1 MSLYKYLMPDR
12 IDVLKNRSIRFT
24 QHMALNDP
32 FEMKPFFELLAEDAI
47 MKRLFCFG
55 GEDTWN
61 AGFDMGYSMIKM
73 VFDEMKKH
81 FPDEASKREIDEIWN
96 GLPSYQS
103 LKEQTKQ
110 EQPEF
115 LDGLVELAKQRMPEL
130 RNVIFTSFNES
141 IGVLSL
147 TQKCDDILM
156 WAHYAQN
163 NKGFVIEF
171 DDSHEFFN
179 QPMDSGG
186 LSGCLHKVVY
196 SEDRPNRD
204 SMLDMSPS
212 DIFLLKSE
220 KWKDEEEWRMLQ
232 SLENGQRLEK
242 DGVAILDD
250 EGQPIYLFSLPP
262 SCITGVIFGSRMSQ
276 ENKSKIMHVLSTDD
290 YSHVKKYQAVLD
302 DMKFKLNIIPDGE
315 T

>member
-1 MSLYKYLMPDR
+1 MNLYKYLIPDR
-12 IDVLKNRSIRFT
+12 IDILENQSIRFS

-47 MKRLFCFG
+47 MKQLFCFG

-61 AGFDMGYSMIKM
+61 AGFDLGYSMIRM
-73 VFDEMKKH
+73 VFDEMKEH
-81 FPDEASKREIDEIWN
+81 FPGEASTREIDEIWN

-115 LDGLVELAKQRMPEL
+115 LNGLVESAKQRMPEL

-147 TQKCDDILM
+147 SQKHDDILM

-171 DDSHEFFN
+171 DGNHKFFN
-179 QPMDSGG
+179 QPMDDHS
-186 LSGCLHKVVY
+186 LSGCLHRVVY

-220 KWKDEEEWRMLQ
+220 KWRYEEEWRMLQ
-232 SLENGQRLEK
+232 RLENGKRLEK
-242 DGVAILDD
+242 DGKAILDD
-250 EGQPIYLFSLPP
+250 EGQPIYLFPVPP
-262 SCITGVIFGSRMSQ
+262 SCIIGVIFGSRVSQ
-276 ENKSKIMHVLSTDD
+276 KNRGKIMHVLSTDLT
-290 YSHVKKYQAVLD
+290 HTLKRIKQFWTIGNL
-302 DMKFKLNIIPDGE
+302 G
-315 T
+315 

>member
-12 IDVLKNRSIRFT
+12 VDVLKNRSIRFT

-47 MKRLFCFG
+47 MKQLFCFG

-61 AGFDMGYSMIKM
+61 AGFDMGYSLITM

-81 FPDEASKREIDEIWN
+81 FPDEASKHEIDKIWN

-232 SLENGQRLEK
+232 SLENGQMLEK

-302 DMKFKLNIIPDGE
+302 DRKFKLNIIPHGE

>member
-1 MSLYKYLMPDR
+1 MSLYKYLIPDR
-12 IDVLKNRSIRFT
+12 MDILKTRSIRFS

-32 FEMKPFFELLAEDAI
+32 FEMKPFFELLAEDTI
-47 MKRLFCFG
+47 MKQLFCFG

-61 AGFDMGYSMIKM
+61 AGFDLSYSMFTM

-81 FPDEASKREIDEIWN
+81 FPDEASKREIDEVSN
-96 GLPSYQS
+96 SLPSYQA

-115 LDGLVELAKQRMPEL
+115 LEKLVELAKQLMPEL

-147 TQKCDDILM
+147 TPKSDDLLM

-171 DDSHEFFN
+171 DDGHEFFN

-186 LSGCLHKVVY
+186 LLGCLHKVVY

-204 SMLDMSPS
+204 TILDMSPS

-232 SLENGQRLEK
+232 SLENGLRLEK
-242 DGVAILDD
+242 DGAAILDD
-250 EGQPIYLFSLPP
+250 EGQPIYLFTLPP
-262 SCITGVIFGSRMSQ
+262 SCITGVIFGSRMTH
-276 ENKSKIMHVLSTDD
+276 ENQSKILHVLSTED

-302 DMKFKLNIIPDGE
+302 DRKFKLDILSDCE